1 MPCHIFSP
9 SFSPF
14 QFSEYIHL
22 LTSQRKKKKKVFRD
36 LVRCFI
42 LACFDCWET
51 EREEESRCILGAL
64 LFSFFFSLK
73 VSELSM
79 YLQLFLRNAEL
90 LAGKTLV
97 KKICTDQFVVP
108 KHIDLS
114 KSILCF

>member
-1 MPCHIFSP
+1 M
-9 SFSPF
+9 
-14 QFSEYIHL
+14 
-22 LTSQRKKKKKVFRD
+22 FRD

-64 LFSFFFSLK
+64 LFLVFFSLK

-97 KKICTDQFVVP
+97 KKKKKKSTDQFVVP

>member
-1 MPCHIFSP
+1 MYFGG
-9 SFSPF
+9 FAGF
-14 QFSEYIHL
+14 
-22 LTSQRKKKKKVFRD
+22 
-36 LVRCFI
+36 
-42 LACFDCWET
+42 
-51 EREEESRCILGAL
+51 
-64 LFSFFFSLK
+64 FFFSLK

-90 LAGKTLV
+90 LAGKTSV